1 MLQTALRAFSYAGK
15 EFEIEVPCADF
26 LGKILNAGKL
36 WEEYYRVIAPVIVL
50 NKYDDNQLN
59 KNNGTITT
67 NNRKSQESRDTST

>member
-1 MLQTALRAFSYAGK
+1 MTQFHPNPK
-15 EFEIEVPCADF
+15 E
-26 LGKILNAGKL
+26 L
-36 WEEYYRVIAPVIVL
+36 WEEYYRVIAPGIVL

>member
-1 MLQTALRAFSYAGK
+1 MRKYPEGQMTQFHPNPK
-15 EFEIEVPCADF
+15 E
-26 LGKILNAGKL
+26 L